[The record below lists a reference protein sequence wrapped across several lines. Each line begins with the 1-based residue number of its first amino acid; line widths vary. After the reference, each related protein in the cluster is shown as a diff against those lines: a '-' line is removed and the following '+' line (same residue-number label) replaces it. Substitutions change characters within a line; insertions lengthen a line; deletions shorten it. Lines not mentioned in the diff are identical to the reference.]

1 MKEED
6 ILIHDELMASPI
18 LDTNDEDLEEDW
30 AEASCW
36 RASEKLAECL
46 LLGVNCVEKASIG
59 RIENLQFTREK
70 KS

>member
-18 LDTNDEDLEEDW
+18 LDTKDEDLEEDW

-36 RASEKLAECL
+36 RASE
-46 LLGVNCVEKASIG
+46 
-59 RIENLQFTREK
+59 
-70 KS
+70 